1 MQIAVM
7 MSGGVDSSVAAG
19 MLAEQGHD
27 VAGITLKLWGGE
39 SDSGCC
45 SIADVDDARRVAAQ
59 LGIPHYVFNLT
70 DEFNEQVVQPYVDAY
85 EAGETPNP
93 CVECNRSI
101 KWGPALERVRQLGF
115 DVMATGHHAQIR
127 ETAAGR
133 VIARSPDHAK
143 DQSYV
148 LAVLTADQLA
158 STMLP
163 LGTVTKDVVRERAH
177 AWGLRTAS
185 KSDSQD
191 VCFITKGNRVA
202 FLGERIPLTPGAI
215 TDLDGVV
222 LGEHDGIPSVTIGQ
236 RRGLNIAS
244 GDRQYVVDID
254 ATSNTV
260 TLGSKQDLL
269 VEEVRTT
276 PWQWMAE
283 VLAPGAEVEV
293 QVRAHGATIPAR
305 ITGGGAEFLV
315 PAQRVAPGQLVVV
328 YRDDC
333 VLGSATAIR

>member
-1 MQIAVM
+1 MWCA
-7 MSGGVDSSVAAG
+7 SGR
-19 MLAEQGHD
+19 
-27 VAGITLKLWGGE
+27 T
-39 SDSGCC
+39 
-45 SIADVDDARRVAAQ
+45 R
-59 LGIPHYVFNLT
+59 
-70 DEFNEQVVQPYVDAY
+70 
-85 EAGETPNP
+85 
-93 CVECNRSI
+93 
-101 KWGPALERVRQLGF
+101 
-115 DVMATGHHAQIR
+115 
-127 ETAAGR
+127 
-133 VIARSPDHAK
+133 
-143 DQSYV
+143 
-148 LAVLTADQLA
+148 
-158 STMLP
+158 
-163 LGTVTKDVVRERAH
+163 
-177 AWGLRTAS
+177 GLRTAS

-236 RRGLNIAS
+236 RRGLNIAP